1 MFTCSNCN
9 YKTEE
14 NSNFCPLCGTKMT
27 QEVQE
32 PIVEAV
38 VEPVV
43 QQPVYQQPVQPV
55 YRTVVERAPAKRVN
69 PAFRI
74 VGMSLSIFGF
84 AFSIFTFIYSF
95 LSFASPEAGFF
106 LVTYFAILCMPGS
119 IVGKIFSNKAIDSGD
134 TSAMC
139 TIGNVFGLIGIIIY
153 ASSFFIAFVALCA
166 NA

>member
-1 MFTCSNCN
+1 
-9 YKTEE
+9 
-14 NSNFCPLCGTKMT
+14 MT

-84 AFSIFTFIYSF
+84 AFSIFTFIYSLVKKVPVYEVF
-95 LSFASPEAGFF
+95 TQGVKSALSLIYSIFP
-106 LVTYFAILCMPGS
+106 AILSVLLMSELFRLSGVYDFLLKLLSP
-119 IVGKIFSNKAIDSGD
+119 VFSFLG
-134 TSAMC
+134 
-139 TIGNVFGLIGIIIY
+139 VP
-153 ASSFFIAFVALCA
+153 FIPSK
-166 NA
+166 